1 MTRWAS
7 PPVDGAGL
15 RALDAARALGPVA
28 MIATPR
34 QALHCRPVS
43 RWTTIEADRALDD
56 FDQVPLTGPDSQRI
70 EGMYVR
76 GQGRTSLVA
85 DMFMAAEAPLLSFVA
100 TADKQRYRLLVA
112 GGDVVGMVTLS
123 DLQRLP
129 VYSLLFSLLIA
140 VELLLV
146 EWIRGAC
153 RERPDAW
160 MQHLHPKQRK
170 VIENHWKEALANNLA
185 IDRLSCA
192 SFGHEIA
199 AARWLGLFASDST
212 REGELSGLK
221 QLRNRVCHASEFAPT
236 SEQALQVPA
245 QARKAQEL
253 AQWLADK
260 INEATEC

>member
-7 PPVDGAGL
+7 PVVDGEGR
-15 RALDAARALGPVA
+15 RALEVARAHGPVA

-34 QALHCRPVS
+34 HALQCRPAG
-43 RWTTIEADRALDD
+43 RWKTIDGDRALDD
-56 FDQVPLTGPDSQRI
+56 FDQVPLTGSDSQRI
-70 EGMYVR
+70 EGMFIR
-76 GQGRTSLVA
+76 GQGRTPLVA
-85 DMFMAAEAPLLSFVA
+85 DMFMAADAPLLAFVE
-100 TADKQRYRLLVA
+100 TADTQRYRLLVA

-140 VELLLV
+140 VEVLLV

-153 RERPDAW
+153 REQPDAW

-170 VIENHWKEALANNLA
+170 VIENHWKEAVANNLA

-192 SFGHEIA
+192 SFSHEIA
-199 AARWLGLFASDST
+199 AARGLGLFAAEPT
-212 REGELSGLK
+212 REGELSSLK
-221 QLRNRVCHASEFAPT
+221 QLRDRVCHATEFAPT
-236 SEQALQVPA
+236 AEQALQVPA
-245 QARKAQEL
+245 QARKAREL